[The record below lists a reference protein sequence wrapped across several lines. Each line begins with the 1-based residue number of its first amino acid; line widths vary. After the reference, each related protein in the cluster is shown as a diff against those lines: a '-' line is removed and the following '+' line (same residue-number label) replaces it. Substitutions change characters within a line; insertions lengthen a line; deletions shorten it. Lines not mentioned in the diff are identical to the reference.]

1 MGLVTVFWPA
11 MTTDA
16 GELVLQNAGE
26 ARFVVSIIEVIWL
39 MRLWRAEPVETGG
52 IIRPLRVAEIGR
64 AAGERVGGHRRPDGM
79 AQVRAGF
86 HHHDPAAGPG
96 DVESKLIRLH
106 AEARIAGLHLRQ

>member
-39 MRLWRAEPVETGG
+39 MRLWRAEAVETGG
-52 IIRPLRVAEIGR
+52 IIRPLRIAEIGR

-86 HHHDPAAGPG
+86 HHHGIIGCPG
-96 DVESKLIRLH
+96 DDETEPVGLH
-106 AEARIAGLHLRQ
+106 AKARTEV